1 MTHRP
6 ETASTL
12 LGRERLAHHYDS
24 NIKVRRTFIDI
35 DSIEDDDDD
44 DDDRPPMIAMKSEPA
59 KVIIPVSPLQAY
71 LEGRGR
77 WQKQSL
83 ESLPEVHEN
92 IVDEQG
98 AEAALQNGPQG
109 IVAPLESR
117 TPQQSM
123 GSALHDSGQCK
134 PCAWYWRPQG
144 CFNCASCAHCH
155 MCGPD
160 ALKKRKK
167 MKKKTG
173 RESDMPLQQE
183 PQPTVERDETQEA
196 AHESIGPAPSD
207 ARMAHGAS
215 QTFAPAAA
223 VVESAVARA
232 NPHGPLAAIP
242 SASAQTAAQPSM
254 LNSYS
259 DPEMYAPLSFPCA
272 PPHFPP
278 PMYCPLVPGVFQH
291 APPR

>member
-77 WQKQSL
+77 WQRQSL

-92 IVDEQG
+92 GVEEQV
-98 AEAALQNGPQG
+98 AEAAPQNGPKG
-109 IVAPLESR
+109 IIAPLESR
-117 TPQQSM
+117 TTQLSM
-123 GSALHDSGQCK
+123 GSSLHDSGQCK

-167 MKKKTG
+167 MKKKG

-183 PQPTVERDETQEA
+183 RQPTVEHDPIQEA
-196 AHESIGPAPSD
+196 AHESIVPALSD
-207 ARMAHGAS
+207 ASMAHSTS
-215 QTFAPAAA
+215 QTFAPAAMA
-223 VVESAVARA
+223 DSA
-232 NPHGPLAAIP
+232 LAKTP
-242 SASAQTAAQPSM
+242 AQPSM
-254 LNSYS
+254 LSSYT
-259 DPEMYAPLSFPCA
+259 DPELCVPLSFPCA

-278 PMYCPLVPGVFQH
+278 PMYCPLVSGAFQF